1 MSAGLP
7 LRSYERSAPKKDSM
21 KQFILLIVCLF
32 VSTFA
37 SATEQQAIVT
47 FYWPGEMGG
56 RLSSDGATLRDGD
69 AAVDFNFVP
78 KGTALKLVGSKG
90 IMQITAVDH
99 GGRNIMNRKA
109 ANGLGSDVMVIDVWV
124 KSASVARS
132 KAKMMGEGTVTVQ
145 HSDGSL
151 YSCPAIIVVSKPAVE
166 APRILLKFENL
177 KLRTPYI
184 IKVIALN

>member
-56 RLSSDGATLRDGD
+56 FDSL
-69 AAVDFNFVP
+69 
-78 KGTALKLVGSKG
+78 
-90 IMQITAVDH
+90 
-99 GGRNIMNRKA
+99 GG
-109 ANGLGSDVMVIDVWV
+109 GQFQT
-124 KSASVARS
+124 
-132 KAKMMGEGTVTVQ
+132 E
-145 HSDGSL
+145 
-151 YSCPAIIVVSKPAVE
+151 
-166 APRILLKFENL
+166 
-177 KLRTPYI
+177 
-184 IKVIALN
+184 